1 MLSER
6 LEVIYS
12 SAGKT
17 SLRSSPFTIIM
28 RISYSQWI
36 PGQSSTAEDRLR
48 QLVDLFTQILLQ
60 TSGDVDET
68 MQWMHYLNE
77 QYGIF
82 GPDMTLDMFKDDLKK
97 MGLIEE
103 DENLLLKPTNKAIQ
117 NIRRD
122 ALLEMFRSLHKSPSG
137 AHDTPHTGSGIERTQ
152 NTKSYRFGDQ
162 ASNIDFTQTIQNA
175 QKRSLRDSPTS
186 EWGGGSGVETGDL
199 HLQEEDIEVYE
210 TEHLTSCATVLMID
224 ISHSMILYGED
235 RITPAKK
242 VALALSELI
251 KTKFPKDQL
260 YVVTFGDE
268 AKLITVNELPFLE
281 VGPFH
286 TNTRAGLRL
295 ARQLLKRSGNVNKQV
310 FMVTDGKPSAMFDD
324 VGRLY
329 ENSFGLD
336 PKIVNKTLDE
346 ALACRREKITISTF
360 MVAQDPYLIG
370 FVEELT
376 KSNHGR
382 AYYSGLNDLGQ
393 FVFVDYVR
401 NRKKRFP
408 GRGD

>member
-1 MLSER
+1 MRVAYSEWKPN
-6 LEVIYS
+6 E
-12 SAGKT
+12 
-17 SLRSSPFTIIM
+17 
-28 RISYSQWI
+28 SQ
-36 PGQSSTAEDRLR
+36 TAEDRLR
-48 QLVDLFTQILLQ
+48 ALLDLFSQILLQ
-60 TSGDVDET
+60 TSGDVQET
-68 MQWMHYLNE
+68 LQWMQYLDE
-77 QYGIF
+77 QYHIF
-82 GPDMTLDMFKDDLKK
+82 GPDMTMDMFLDKLKEL
-97 MGLIEE
+97 GLVRE
-103 DENLLLKPTNKAIQ
+103 DENALLKPTNKAIQ

-122 ALLEMFRSLHKSPSG
+122 ALLEMFRSLRKSPTG

-152 NTKSYRFGDQ
+152 NTKSYNFGD
-162 ASNIDFTQTIQNA
+162 ATTNIDLTQTIQNA
-175 QKRSLRDSPTS
+175 QKRSLRDALPSQS
-186 EWGGGSGVETGDL
+186 ADGDAGL
-199 HLQEEDIEVYE
+199 NLQEEDIEVYE

-260 YVVTFGDE
+260 FVVTFGDDAE
-268 AKLITVNELPFLE
+268 LITVSELPFLE

-286 TNTRAGLRL
+286 TNTKAGLRL
-295 ARQLLKRSGNVNKQV
+295 ARRLLKRSGNVNKQI

-324 VGRLY
+324 AGRLY
-329 ENSFGLD
+329 KNSFGLD

-346 ALACRREKITISTF
+346 AVACRREKITISTF
-360 MVAQDPYLIG
+360 MVARDPYLIN

-376 KSNHGR
+376 KSNKGR

-401 NRKKRFP
+401 NRKKKYP
-408 GRGD
+408 GNRD